1 MDRVIVVLRCVG
13 VAVSVAACAFAGA
26 GIAHAQD
33 PPKPAP
39 PPGALLSSFWRNQIQ
54 NCTAICP
61 YLLDGVIDVPVAL
74 VQAPGVY
81 GEALA
86 ATGSQPRA
94 TGIAAASVT
103 GPADAA
109 MTGIIDN
116 DVNIVL
122 PRAQNAFEVGVV
134 ESMNVA
140 AAVGDPS
147 IGPTFDNARAE
158 FLDGLDRPLVRNPEP
173 IVEPATPAQADVVDA
188 IRVGSAVLFHAP
200 ELGMV
205 GATDAAD
212 DAATA
217 YAATGDVAAAQ
228 DAAQQSIDATLERA
242 TAVIDAT
249 MAGQWPPPPS

>member
-1 MDRVIVVLRCVG
+1 MLRYVG
-13 VAVSVAACAFAGA
+13 VAVSVAACTLVGA
-26 GIAHAQD
+26 GVAHAQD
-33 PPKPAP
+33 PPNPAP
-39 PPGALLSSFWRNQIQ
+39 PPGALLNSFWRNQIQ
-54 NCTAICP
+54 NCNAICP
-61 YLLDGVIDVPVAL
+61 YLLDGVIDLPVAL
-74 VQAPGVY
+74 VQAPGMY
-81 GEALA
+81 GAALA
-86 ATGSQPRA
+86 ATGSQPHA

-140 AAVGDPS
+140 AAVGGPS
-147 IGPTFDNARAE
+147 VGPTFDNARAQ
-158 FLDGLDRPLVRNPEP
+158 FLDGLDRPLARNPEP
-173 IVEPATPAQADVVDA
+173 IVTPATAAQADVVAA

-212 DAATA
+212 DAATT
-217 YAATGDVAAAQ
+217 YAATGDAAAAQ
-228 DAAQQSIDATLERA
+228 DAAEQSIDATLKQA